1 MKKIFFLLAISIS
14 TLVSAQSNKEDVD
27 LIQAAYGKEKKAIVA
42 EFIQL
47 EGAKKD
53 AFWKLYDQYETE
65 RKTLGKK
72 RIALLENYAANYG
85 SMSDAAI
92 SKNIKETAALGLKTD
107 QLISTYHQRI
117 EKAAG
122 SKAAAQFFQIEAY
135 FLSSI
140 RVAILENIPFIGELK
155 HE

>member
-1 MKKIFFLLAISIS
+1 MKRIFFLLAICVS
-14 TLVSAQSNKEDVD
+14 TAVSAQSNKEDVD

-65 RKTLGKK
+65 RKALGKK

-107 QLISTYHQRI
+107 QLISNYYQKI

-122 SKAAAQFFQIEAY
+122 AKAAAQFFQIEAY

-155 HE
+155 